1 MMLKSR
7 ISFQTKYKVTANLIW
22 NLPHKLFMSKQ
33 QTARVEDPGQKPSG
47 MTPNFITANTRG
59 FTLIELLVVVLII
72 GILAA
77 VALPQYEK
85 AVWKART
92 AQLSTAVHTLAQA
105 QQSYYLANGKY
116 ATSFSE
122 LDIDFD
128 SLTPRSSSSL
138 GWSIAS
144 SDAVRGNDWME
155 VAISSRDD
163 FDISG
168 AVFIKGPYSK
178 GAIGYVA
185 KSSELPTQKYYCQ
198 EFLETPAG
206 NFCQKVMQVSS
217 EPISVYAYGYR
228 YYPLSN

>member
-1 MMLKSR
+1 MKKNNKFKPAHKTFSPSL
-7 ISFQTKYKVTANLIW
+7 VTPTLRASICAGYSEGHQKAALYPA
-22 NLPHKLFMSKQ
+22 LLL
-33 QTARVEDPGQKPSG
+33 ARRAG
-47 MTPNFITANTRG
+47 MTNAASG

-77 VALPQYEK
+77 VALPQYQK

-116 ATSFSE
+116 AGSFSE

-128 SLTPRSSSSL
+128 SLTPRSSSSSS
-138 GWSIAS
+138 WSIAS

-155 VAISSRDD
+155 VTINSNDD
-163 FDISG
+163 FNISG

-185 KSSELPTQKYYCQ
+185 KSSKLPTQKYYCQ
-198 EFLETPAG
+198 ESLETPAG

-217 EPISVYAYGYR
+217 EPINAYDYR
-228 YYPLSN
+228 YYPVSN